1 MSRGATLTVLGLYNH
16 DDGLFSEMAY
26 PEGFSD
32 DDKQTV
38 VGNIL
43 SECAELEI
51 LYPDYETCK
60 TMIRLWSKIN
70 LSVWN
75 RIFSVSQLSYNP
87 IENYNRTEQ
96 ETITGDL
103 RETHSGNDVNR
114 LSGQDVQATTGSDTI
129 TNNGEE
135 TNTQSGNDTTNGIR
149 RNSQT
154 HSGTDSTTNS
164 VTTYDSSTLQTH
176 DKSDTLHGHEI
187 VDNETDSNSIAYGK
201 IEEKEATNT
210 ETMTHGKTDTLTHGR
225 TETITHGEQ
234 ITHDNET
241 VRESHISGNIGVTTS
256 QQMIEQ
262 EIEISAKL
270 NVMQMIVESFKNRF
284 CILVY

>member
-1 MSRGATLTVLGLYNH
+1 MSRGATLTVLGLYNYNSS
-16 DDGLFSEMAY
+16 LFSDMAY

-60 TMIRLWSKIN
+60 TMIELWSKIN

-103 RETHSGNDVNR
+103 RETHSGNDV
-114 LSGQDVQATTGSDTI
+114 QATTGSDTV

-149 RNSQT
+149 RNTQT
-154 HSGTDSTTNS
+154 NSGTDSITNS
-164 VTTYDSSTLQTH
+164 VTTYDTSTLQTH
-176 DKSDTLHGHEI
+176 DKSDTIHGHKVE
-187 VDNETDSNSIAYGK
+187 DSETDSNSIAYGK
-201 IEEKEATNT
+201 IEEKEVTNT
-210 ETMTHGKTDTLTHGR
+210 ETISHGR

-270 NVMQMIVESFKNRF
+270 NVMQMIVESFKDRF